1 MSIYIDNKKLLS
13 LPDLAGGGVN
23 LFRNTYDFATWQ
35 YTPDKGGFEPAS
47 NYNSDSNHEF
57 IQTKTV
63 AHLWGDNATE
73 AMLSYTQPLHL
84 EKGTYTVSFLAKDN
98 GPDPNNSSFGL
109 ELYSSYTNSHGRN
122 PHGMTKSK
130 LSNVWS
136 SYSITFAL
144 PEQVTLTDMS
154 LGHYDP
160 KALIPGGS
168 LYLANLKLEKGPVA
182 TPWSPNP
189 LDILGEIEAIKNKIG
204 GVARYLYACLV
215 NALATFTKFMEAA

>member
-35 YTPDKGGFEPAS
+35 CTLGKGGFEPAS
-47 NYNSDSNHEF
+47 NYNGDPNHEL

-63 AHLWGDNATE
+63 AHLWGYNAAE
-73 AMLSYTQPLHL
+73 ASLHYTQALTL
-84 EKGTYTVSFLAKDN
+84 EKGIYTVSFLARDN

-109 ELYSSYTNSHGRN
+109 ELFSSYTNTHGKN

-130 LSNVWS
+130 LSSVWS

-144 PEQVTLTDMS
+144 PEQATLTDMS
-154 LGHYDP
+154 LAHYDP
-160 KALIPGGS
+160 KVLIPGGS
-168 LYLANLKLEKGPVA
+168 IFLANLKLEKGSVA

-189 LDILGEIEAIKNKIG
+189 LDVLNEIEAIKNKIG
-204 GVARYLYACLV
+204 GVTRHLYAHLIS
-215 NALATFTKFMEAA
+215 ALANSTKEVA

>member
-13 LPDLAGGGVN
+13 LPDLAGGEVN

-35 YTPDKGGFEPAS
+35 YTPGKGGFEPAS

-63 AHLWGDNATE
+63 AHLWGDNAAE
-73 AMLSYTQPLHL
+73 AFLHYTQPLTL
-84 EKGTYTVSFLAKDN
+84 GKGTYTVSFLARFN
-98 GPDPNNSSFGL
+98 GNNVPAFGL
-109 ELYSSYTNSHGRN
+109 ELYSSYTNTHDGNS
-122 PHGMTKSK
+122 HGMTKSK
-130 LSNVWS
+130 LSNAWS
-136 SYSITFAL
+136 SYSITFTL

-154 LGHYDP
+154 LGYYDP

-182 TPWSPNP
+182 TPWSPSP
-189 LDILGEIEAIKNKIG
+189 LDVLNEIEALKNKIG

-215 NALATFTKFMEAA
+215 NTLATSTEMEVA

>member
-35 YTPDKGGFEPAS
+35 YNPGKGGFEPAS

-63 AHLWGDNATE
+63 AHLWGNNAAE
-73 AMLSYTQPLHL
+73 ASLHYTQALTL
-84 EKGTYTVSFLAKDN
+84 EKGIYTVSFLARDN
-98 GPDPNNSSFGL
+98 GPDPEHPSFGL
-109 ELYSSYTNSHGRN
+109 EFFSSYTNLHGGK

-144 PEQVTLTDMS
+144 PEQSTLTNIN
-154 LGHYDP
+154 LTHWGP
-160 KALIPGGS
+160 QELIPGGS
-168 LYLANLKLEKGPVA
+168 LLLANLKLEKGSVA

-189 LDILGEIEAIKNKIG
+189 LDILTDLEALKSQLG
-204 GVARYLYACLV
+204 GVKPSYRLCVTSLKEVA
-215 NALATFTKFMEAA
+215 

>member
-23 LFRNTYDFATWQ
+23 LFRNTYDFATWK
-35 YTPDKGGFEPAS
+35 YTTNKGNFDDSFSYQNDA
-47 NYNSDSNHEF
+47 NYKF
-57 IQTKTV
+57 IQTKKV

-73 AMLSYTQPLHL
+73 ASLHYAQPLTL
-84 EKGTYTVSFLAKDN
+84 KKGTYTVSFLARNN
-98 GPDPNNSSFGL
+98 GNNFPSFGL
-109 ELYSSYTNSHGRN
+109 ELYSSYTNTHGGN

-144 PEQVTLTDMS
+144 PEQLTLTDIN
-154 LGHYDP
+154 LGHRGP
-160 KALIPGGS
+160 QELIPGGS
-168 LYLANLKLEKGPVA
+168 LYLANLKLEKGPAA

-189 LDILGEIEAIKNKIG
+189 LDVLNEIEALKNKIG
-204 GVARYLYACLV
+204 GGKA
-215 NALATFTKFMEAA
+215 

>member
-35 YTPDKGGFEPAS
+35 YTPGKGGFEPAS

-63 AHLWGDNATE
+63 AHLWGNNAAE
-73 AMLSYTQPLHL
+73 ASLHYTQALTL
-84 EKGTYTVSFLAKDN
+84 EKGIYTVSFLARDN
-98 GPDPNNSSFGL
+98 GPDPEHPSFRL
-109 ELYSSYTNSHGRN
+109 ELHSSYTTAHGEN
-122 PHGMTKSK
+122 PHGETKSK

-144 PEQVTLTDMS
+144 PEQLTLTDMN
-154 LGHYDP
+154 LAHWRPQD
-160 KALIPGGS
+160 LIPGGS
-168 LYLANLKLEKGPVA
+168 LLLANLKLEKGPVA

-189 LDILGEIEAIKNKIG
+189 LDILNEIEALKNKIG
-204 GVARYLYACLV
+204 GVTRHLYTCLV
-215 NALATFTKFMEAA
+215 NILATSLREVA

>member
-35 YTPDKGGFEPAS
+35 YTPGKGGFEPAS

-63 AHLWGDNATE
+63 AHLWGNNAAE
-73 AMLSYTQPLHL
+73 ASLHYTQALTL
-84 EKGTYTVSFLAKDN
+84 EKGIYTVSFLARDN

-109 ELYSSYTNSHGRN
+109 ELFSSYTNAHGGN

-144 PEQVTLTDMS
+144 PEQLTLENIS
-154 LGHYDP
+154 LNHWGP
-160 KALIPGGS
+160 QELIPGGS

-182 TPWSPNP
+182 TPWSPSP
-189 LDILGEIEAIKNKIG
+189 LDILGEIEALKNKIG

-215 NALATFTKFMEAA
+215 NTLATSTEMEVA

>member
-35 YTPDKGGFEPAS
+35 YTPGKGGFEPAS
-47 NYNSDSNHEF
+47 NYSDSNHEF

-63 AHLWGDNATE
+63 AHLWGNNATE

-84 EKGTYTVSFLAKDN
+84 EKGTYTVSFLARDN
-98 GPDPNNSSFGL
+98 GPDPEHSSFGL
-109 ELYSSYTNSHGRN
+109 ELYSNYTNTHGRN
-122 PHGMTKSK
+122 LHGMTKSK

-144 PEQVTLTDMS
+144 PEQLTLADIN
-154 LGHYDP
+154 LGHWGP
-160 KALIPGGS
+160 QELIPGGS
-168 LYLANLKLEKGPVA
+168 LYLANLKLEKVPVA

-189 LDILGEIEAIKNKIG
+189 LDILDEIEALKSTCSNSVESKPIG
-204 GVARYLYACLV
+204 Y
-215 NALATFTKFMEAA
+215 

>member
-35 YTPDKGGFEPAS
+35 YTPGKGGFDPAS
-47 NYNSDSNHEF
+47 NHNSDSNHEF

-63 AHLWGDNATE
+63 AHLWGNNAAE
-73 AMLSYTQPLHL
+73 ASLHYTQALTL
-84 EKGTYTVSFLAKDN
+84 EKGIYTVSFLARFYGN
-98 GPDPNNSSFGL
+98 GFPAFGL
-109 ELYSSYTNSHGRN
+109 ELFSSYTTTHGGN

-144 PEQVTLTDMS
+144 PEQLTLENMS
-154 LGHYDP
+154 LNHWGP
-160 KALIPGGS
+160 QELIPGGS

-189 LDILGEIEAIKNKIG
+189 LDVLNEIEALKNKIG
-204 GVARYLYACLV
+204 GVTRHLYAYLIS
-215 NALATFTKFMEAA
+215 ALATSTEMEVA

>member
-13 LPDLAGGGVN
+13 LSDLTGGGVN

-35 YTPDKGGFEPAS
+35 FNSGKGSFEPVS

-63 AHLWGDNATE
+63 AHPWGDNAAE
-73 AMLSYTQPLHL
+73 ASLHYTQPLTL
-84 EKGTYTVSFLAKDN
+84 GKGTYTVSFLARFN
-98 GPDPNNSSFGL
+98 GNNVPAFGL
-109 ELYSSYTNSHGRN
+109 ELFSSYTNTHGRN

-130 LSNVWS
+130 LSNAWS
-136 SYSITFAL
+136 SYSITFTL

-160 KALIPGGS
+160 KAIIPGGS

-189 LDILGEIEAIKNKIG
+189 LDILTDLEALKSQLG
-204 GVARYLYACLV
+204 GGKA
-215 NALATFTKFMEAA
+215 

>member
-35 YTPDKGGFEPAS
+35 YAQGKGVFEPAS
-47 NYNSDSNHEF
+47 NCNSDSNHEF
-57 IQTKTV
+57 IQTKIV
-63 AHLWGDNATE
+63 AHLWGNNAAE
-73 AMLSYTQPLHL
+73 ASLHYTQALTL
-84 EKGTYTVSFLAKDN
+84 EKGIYTVSFLARDN

-109 ELYSSYTNSHGRN
+109 ELFSSYTNAHGGN

-130 LSNVWS
+130 LSNAWS
-136 SYSITFAL
+136 SYSITFTL
-144 PEQVTLTDMS
+144 PEQVTLTDMI
-154 LGHYDP
+154 LGYYDP

-189 LDILGEIEAIKNKIG
+189 LDILTDLEALKSQLG
-204 GVARYLYACLV
+204 GVKPSYRLCVTSLKEVA
-215 NALATFTKFMEAA
+215 

>member
-35 YTPDKGGFEPAS
+35 YTPGKGGFDPAS

-63 AHLWGDNATE
+63 ARLWGNNAAE
-73 AMLSYTQPLHL
+73 ASLHYTQALTL
-84 EKGTYTVSFLAKDN
+84 EKGIYTVSFLARFYGNDV
-98 GPDPNNSSFGL
+98 PAFGL
-109 ELYSSYTNSHGRN
+109 ELFSSYTTAHGGN

-144 PEQVTLTDMS
+144 PEQLTLEDMS
-154 LGHYDP
+154 LTHWEP
-160 KALIPGGS
+160 QELIPGGS

-189 LDILGEIEAIKNKIG
+189 LDILTDLEALKSQLG
-204 GVARYLYACLV
+204 GGKA
-215 NALATFTKFMEAA
+215 

>member
-35 YTPDKGGFEPAS
+35 YTPGKGDFEPAS

-57 IQTKTV
+57 IQTKKV
-63 AHLWGDNATE
+63 AHLWGNNSTE
-73 AMLSYTQPLHL
+73 AKLLYTQPLHL
-84 EKGTYTVSFLAKDN
+84 EKGTYTVSFLARDN
-98 GPDPNNSSFGL
+98 GPDPKNSSFGL
-109 ELYSSYTNSHGRN
+109 ELYSSYTNTHGGN

-144 PEQVTLTDMS
+144 PEQLTLADIS
-154 LGHYDP
+154 LGHWGP
-160 KALIPGGS
+160 QELIPGGS
-168 LYLANLKLEKGPVA
+168 IYLTNLKLEKGPVA

-189 LDILGEIEAIKNKIG
+189 LDILDEIEALKRTCSTSVEPKPIG
-204 GVARYLYACLV
+204 Y
-215 NALATFTKFMEAA
+215 

>member
-35 YTPDKGGFEPAS
+35 CNPGKGGFEPAS
-47 NYNSDSNHEF
+47 NYNSHSNHEF

-63 AHLWGDNATE
+63 AHLWGNNAAE
-73 AMLSYTQPLHL
+73 ASLHCTQALTL
-84 EKGTYTVSFLAKDN
+84 EKGIYTVSFLARDN
-98 GPDPNNSSFGL
+98 GPDPQHSSFGL
-109 ELYSSYTNSHGRN
+109 ELFSSYTNTHGKN

-130 LSNVWS
+130 LSSVWS

-154 LGHYDP
+154 LAHYDP
-160 KALIPGGS
+160 IALIPGGS

-189 LDILGEIEAIKNKIG
+189 LDVLNEIEAIKNKIG
-204 GVARYLYACLV
+204 GVTSHLYAHLIS
-215 NALATFTKFMEAA
+215 ALAISTKEVA

>member
-35 YTPDKGGFEPAS
+35 YTLGKGDFEPAS
-47 NYNSDSNHEF
+47 NYNGDPNHEL

-63 AHLWGDNATE
+63 AHMWGDNAAE
-73 AMLSYTQPLHL
+73 ASLYCTQALTL
-84 EKGTYTVSFLAKDN
+84 EKGIYTVSFLARDN
-98 GPDPNNSSFGL
+98 GPDPKNSSFGL
-109 ELYSSYTNSHGRN
+109 ELFSSYTNAHGGN

-144 PEQVTLTDMS
+144 PEQLTLEDIH
-154 LGHYDP
+154 LGHWGP
-160 KALIPGGS
+160 QELIPGGS

-182 TPWSPNP
+182 TPWSPSP
-189 LDILGEIEAIKNKIG
+189 LDILGEIEALKNKIG
-204 GVARYLYACLV
+204 GVARYLYAYFI
-215 NALATFTKFMEAA
+215 NALATSTEMEVA

>member
-35 YTPDKGGFEPAS
+35 YTLGKGGFEPAS
-47 NYNSDSNHEF
+47 NYNGDPNHEL

-63 AHLWGDNATE
+63 AHLWGYNAAE
-73 AMLSYTQPLHL
+73 ASLHCTQALTL
-84 EKGTYTVSFLAKDN
+84 EKGIYTVSFLARDN
-98 GPDPNNSSFGL
+98 GPDPKNSSFGL
-109 ELYSSYTNSHGRN
+109 ELFSSYTNAHGGN

-144 PEQVTLTDMS
+144 PEQLTLTDMH
-154 LGHYDP
+154 LGHWGP
-160 KALIPGGS
+160 QELIPGGS
-168 LYLANLKLEKGPVA
+168 LFLANLKLEKGPVA

-189 LDILGEIEAIKNKIG
+189 LDVLNEIEALKNKIG
-204 GVARYLYACLV
+204 GVIRHLSAYFYSIVTSVKEVA
-215 NALATFTKFMEAA
+215 